1 MILLKG
7 IIGEQ
12 VTLANVV
19 ASVNADTDPILQVH
33 INSIGGDVGTGI
45 AIYEYLR
52 NYKERPVYTYAV
64 EECMSIASI
73 IFLAGS
79 RRFAG
84 CPIMI
89 HLPMITPEEGD
100 HYNTEDLTILSA
112 YLQDVNKR
120 MIKIY
125 KEVTGAD
132 EKTLELLMKETSYI
146 APKEAITLGFAH
158 ETTAPRALAIFNINN
173 KNLSE
178 MAKKTMKEIIAS
190 AKALAKAAGEFLT
203 PDVKAMDITD
213 VNGQVLSVTREEGEP
228 QVGDAAS
235 PDGIY
240 TLEDGRTITVAGG
253 VITEIMD
260 PVIGEEE
267 MEALRA
273 ENEQLRNSV
282 AELTAALGES
292 VTAMEE
298 AETELTDLRARAQ
311 KSAYKAPVRTA
322 GKKDEGKNQN
332 TIIEASR
339 ARVQALREGKTKN

>member
-19 ASVNADTDPILQVH
+19 ALVEADTDPILQVH
-33 INSIGGDVGTGI
+33 INSIGGDVDTGI
-45 AIYEYLR
+45 AIYEYLK

-146 APKEAITLGFAH
+146 APQEAITLGFAH

-178 MAKKTMKEIIAS
+178 MAKLTMKEIV
-190 AKALAKAAGEFLT
+190 AKAKSVIKAAGELIE
-203 PDVKAMDITD
+203 PDVKAIELTD
-213 VNGQVLSVTREEGEP
+213 VNGNVLSVTREEGEP

-235 PDGIY
+235 PDGTY

-260 PVIGEEE
+260 PVIGEEI
-267 MEALRA
+267 EALRA

-298 AETELTDLRARAQ
+298 AETELTGLRARAQ
-311 KSAYKAPVRTA
+311 KSNFKAPVRTA

>member
-1 MILLKG
+1 M
-7 IIGEQ
+7 
-12 VTLANVV
+12 TLANVV
-19 ASVNADTDPILQVH
+19 ALANADTDPILQVH
-33 INSIGGDVGTGI
+33 INSIGGDVDTGI
-45 AIYEYLR
+45 AIYEYLK
-52 NYKERPVYTYAV
+52 NYKERPVHTYAV

-146 APKEAITLGFAH
+146 APQEAITLGFAH

-178 MAKKTMKEIIAS
+178 MAKLTMKEIV
-190 AKALAKAAGEFLT
+190 AKAKSVIKAAGELIE
-203 PDVKAMDITD
+203 PDVKAIELTD
-213 VNGQVLSVTREEGEP
+213 VNGNVLSVTREEGEP

-235 PDGIY
+235 PDGVY

-260 PVIGEEE
+260 PVIGEEI
-267 MEALRA
+267 EALRA

-311 KSAYKAPVRTA
+311 KSSYKAPVRTA
-322 GKKDEGKNQN
+322 GKKDESKNQN
-332 TIIEASR
+332 TIIEASK

>member
-19 ASVNADTDPILQVH
+19 ALANADTDPILQVH
-33 INSIGGDVGTGI
+33 INSIGGDVDTGI
-45 AIYEYLR
+45 AIYEYLK
-52 NYKERPVYTYAV
+52 NYKERPVHTYAV

-146 APKEAITLGFAH
+146 APQEAITLGFAH

-178 MAKKTMKEIIAS
+178 MAKLTMKEIV
-190 AKALAKAAGEFLT
+190 AKAKSVIKAAGELIE
-203 PDVKAMDITD
+203 PDVKAIELTD
-213 VNGQVLSVTREEGEP
+213 VNGNVLSVTREEGEP

-235 PDGIY
+235 PDGVY
-240 TLEDGRTITVAGG
+240 TLEDGRTLTVAGG

-260 PVIGEEE
+260 PVIGEEI
-267 MEALRA
+267 EALRA

-311 KSAYKAPVRTA
+311 KSSYKAPVRTA
-322 GKKDEGKNQN
+322 GKKDESKNQN
-332 TIIEASR
+332 TIIEASK

>member
-19 ASVNADTDPILQVH
+19 ALANADTDPILQVH
-33 INSIGGDVGTGI
+33 INSIGGDVDTGI
-45 AIYEYLR
+45 AIYEYLK
-52 NYKERPVYTYAV
+52 NYKERPVHTYAV

-146 APKEAITLGFAH
+146 APQEAITLGFAH

-178 MAKKTMKEIIAS
+178 MAKLTMKEIV
-190 AKALAKAAGEFLT
+190 AKAKSVIKAAGELID
-203 PDVKAMDITD
+203 PDVKAIELTD
-213 VNGQVLSVTREEGEP
+213 VNGNVLSVTREEGEP

-235 PDGIY
+235 PDGVY

-260 PVIGEEE
+260 PVIGEEI
-267 MEALRA
+267 EALRA

-311 KSAYKAPVRTA
+311 KSTYKAPVRTA

>member
-19 ASVNADTDPILQVH
+19 ALVNADTDPILQVH
-33 INSIGGDVGTGI
+33 INSIGGDVDTGI
-45 AIYEYLR
+45 AIYEYLK
-52 NYKERPVYTYAV
+52 NYKERPVHTYAV

-146 APKEAITLGFAH
+146 APQEAITLGFAH

-178 MAKKTMKEIIAS
+178 MAKLTMKEIV
-190 AKALAKAAGEFLT
+190 AKAKSVIKAAGELID
-203 PDVKAMDITD
+203 PDVKAIELTD
-213 VNGQVLSVTREEGEP
+213 VNGNVLSVTREEGEP

-235 PDGIY
+235 PDGVY

-260 PVIGEEE
+260 PVIGEEI
-267 MEALRA
+267 EALRA

-311 KSAYKAPVRTA
+311 KSSYKAPVRTA
-322 GKKDEGKNQN
+322 GKKDESKNQN
-332 TIIEASR
+332 TIIEASK

>member
-19 ASVNADTDPILQVH
+19 ALANADTDPILQVH
-33 INSIGGDVGTGI
+33 INSIGGDVDTGI
-45 AIYEYLR
+45 AIYEYLK
-52 NYKERPVYTYAV
+52 NYKERPVHTYAV

-146 APKEAITLGFAH
+146 APQEAITLGFAH

-178 MAKKTMKEIIAS
+178 MAKLTMKEIV
-190 AKALAKAAGEFLT
+190 AKAKSVIKAAGELIE
-203 PDVKAMDITD
+203 PDVKAIELTD
-213 VNGQVLSVTREEGEP
+213 VNGNVLSVTREEGEP

-235 PDGIY
+235 PDGVY

-260 PVIGEEE
+260 PVIGEEI
-267 MEALRA
+267 EALRA

-311 KSAYKAPVRTA
+311 KSSYKAPVRTA
-322 GKKDEGKNQN
+322 GKKDESKNQN
-332 TIIEASR
+332 TIIEASK

>member
-19 ASVNADTDPILQVH
+19 ALVEADTDPILQVH
-33 INSIGGDVGTGI
+33 INSIGGDVDTGI
-45 AIYEYLR
+45 AIYEYLK
-52 NYKERPVYTYAV
+52 NYKERPVHTYAV

-100 HYNTEDLTILSA
+100 HYNTDDLTILSA

-146 APKEAITLGFAH
+146 APQEAITLGFAH

-178 MAKKTMKEIIAS
+178 MAKKTMKDIIAS
-190 AKALAKAAGEFLT
+190 AKALAKAAGELLN
-203 PDVKAMDITD
+203 PDVKAIELTD
-213 VNGQVLSVTREEGEP
+213 VNGNVLSVTREEGEP

-235 PDGIY
+235 PDGTY

-260 PVIGEEE
+260 PVIGEEI
-267 MEALRA
+267 EALRA

-298 AETELTDLRARAQ
+298 AETELTGLRARAQ
-311 KSAYKAPVRTA
+311 KSNFKAPVRTA

>member
-19 ASVNADTDPILQVH
+19 ALANADTDPILQVH
-33 INSIGGDVGTGI
+33 INSIGGDVDTGI

-52 NYKERPVYTYAV
+52 NYKERPVHTYAV

-146 APKEAITLGFAH
+146 APQEAITLGFAH

-178 MAKKTMKEIIAS
+178 MAKLTMKEIV
-190 AKALAKAAGEFLT
+190 AKAKSVIKAAGELIE
-203 PDVKAMDITD
+203 PDVKAIELTD
-213 VNGQVLSVTREEGEP
+213 VNGNVLSVTREEGEP

-235 PDGIY
+235 PDGVY

-260 PVIGEEE
+260 PVIGEEI
-267 MEALRA
+267 EALRA

-311 KSAYKAPVRTA
+311 KSSYKAPVRTA
-322 GKKDEGKNQN
+322 GKKDESKNQN
-332 TIIEASR
+332 TIIEASK

>member
-19 ASVNADTDPILQVH
+19 ALVEADTDPILQVH
-33 INSIGGDVGTGI
+33 INSIGGDVDTGI
-45 AIYEYLR
+45 AIYEYLK

-89 HLPMITPEEGD
+89 HLPMITPEDGD

-146 APKEAITLGFAH
+146 APQEAITLGFAH

-178 MAKKTMKEIIAS
+178 MAKLTMKEIV
-190 AKALAKAAGEFLT
+190 AKAKSVIKAAGELIE
-203 PDVKAMDITD
+203 PDVKAIELTD
-213 VNGQVLSVTREEGEP
+213 VNGNVLSVTREEGEP

-235 PDGIY
+235 PDGTY

-260 PVIGEEE
+260 PVTGEEI
-267 MEALRA
+267 EALRA

-298 AETELTDLRARAQ
+298 AETELTGLRARAQ
-311 KSAYKAPVRTA
+311 KSNFKAPARTA
-322 GKKDEGKNQN
+322 GRKDESKETNS
-332 TIIEASR
+332 IIEASR

>member
-1 MILLKG
+1 MILLNG

-19 ASVNADTDPILQVH
+19 ALVEADTDPILQVH
-33 INSIGGDVGTGI
+33 INSIGGDVDTGI
-45 AIYEYLR
+45 AIYEYLK

-89 HLPMITPEEGD
+89 HLPIITPQEGD
-100 HYNTEDLTILSA
+100 SYNTDDLAFLTGYLS
-112 YLQDVNKR
+112 DTNKR

-146 APKEAITLGFAH
+146 SPKEAITLGFAH

-178 MAKKTMKEIIAS
+178 MAKLTMKEIV
-190 AKALAKAAGEFLT
+190 AKAKSVIKAAGELIE
-203 PDVKAMDITD
+203 PDVKAIELTD
-213 VNGQVLSVTREEGEP
+213 VNGNVLSVTREEGEP

-235 PDGIY
+235 PDGTY

-260 PVIGEEE
+260 PVIGEEI
-267 MEALRA
+267 EALRA

-298 AETELTDLRARAQ
+298 AETELTGLRARAQ
-311 KSAYKAPVRTA
+311 KSNFKAPVRTA
-322 GKKDEGKNQN
+322 GKKDESKETNS
-332 TIIEASR
+332 IIEASR

>member
-7 IIGEQ
+7 IIGED

-19 ASVNADTDPILQVH
+19 AAVKADTDPILQVH
-33 INSIGGDVGTGI
+33 INSIGGDVDTGI

-52 NYKERPVYTYAV
+52 GYNERPVHTYAV
-64 EECMSIASI
+64 EQCMSIASI

-89 HLPMITPEEGD
+89 HLPAISPREGD
-100 HYNTEDLTILSA
+100 SYNTQDLAFLTSYLEDT
-112 YLQDVNKR
+112 NKQ

-132 EKTLELLMKETSYI
+132 EKTLELLMNETSYI
-146 APKEAITLGFAH
+146 APTEAITLGFAH
-158 ETTAPRALAIFNINN
+158 ETTAPRALAFFNNNN

-178 MAKKTMKEIIAS
+178 MAKKTMKDIIAS

-203 PDVKAMDITD
+203 PDVKAMEITD

-235 PDGIY
+235 PDGVY
-240 TLEDGRTITVAGG
+240 TFEDGRTITVAGG

-267 MEALRA
+267 VEALRA
-273 ENEQLRNSV
+273 ENEQLRASV

-311 KSAYKAPVRTA
+311 KSSYRAPARTT
-322 GKKDEGKNQN
+322 GKKNESTEQN
-332 TIIEASR
+332 TIIEASK
-339 ARVQALREGKTKN
+339 ARVQALREGKSKN

>member
-19 ASVNADTDPILQVH
+19 ALANADTDPILQVH
-33 INSIGGDVGTGI
+33 INSIGGDVDTGI
-45 AIYEYLR
+45 AIYEYLK
-52 NYKERPVYTYAV
+52 NYKERPVHTYAV

-146 APKEAITLGFAH
+146 APQEAITLGFAH

-178 MAKKTMKEIIAS
+178 MAKLTMKEIV
-190 AKALAKAAGEFLT
+190 AKAKSVIKAAGELID
-203 PDVKAMDITD
+203 PDVKAIELTD
-213 VNGQVLSVTREEGEP
+213 VNGNVLSVTREEGEP

-235 PDGIY
+235 PDGVY

-260 PVIGEEE
+260 PVIGEEI
-267 MEALRA
+267 EALRA

-311 KSAYKAPVRTA
+311 KSSYKAPVRTA
-322 GKKDEGKNQN
+322 GKKDESKNQN
-332 TIIEASR
+332 TIIEASK

>member
-19 ASVNADTDPILQVH
+19 ALVEADTDPILQVH
-33 INSIGGDVGTGI
+33 INSIGGDVDTGI
-45 AIYEYLR
+45 AIYEYLK

-89 HLPMITPEEGD
+89 HLPIITPQEGD
-100 HYNTEDLTILSA
+100 SYNTDDLTILSA

-146 APKEAITLGFAH
+146 APQEAITLGFAH

-178 MAKKTMKEIIAS
+178 MAKLTMKEIV
-190 AKALAKAAGEFLT
+190 AKAKSVIKAAGELIE
-203 PDVKAMDITD
+203 PDVKAIELTD
-213 VNGQVLSVTREEGEP
+213 VNGNVLSVTREEGEP

-235 PDGIY
+235 PDGTY

-260 PVIGEEE
+260 PVIGEEI
-267 MEALRA
+267 EALRA

-311 KSAYKAPVRTA
+311 KSSYKAPVRTA

>member
-19 ASVNADTDPILQVH
+19 ALANADTDPILQVH
-33 INSIGGDVGTGI
+33 INSIGGDVDTGI
-45 AIYEYLR
+45 AIYEYLK
-52 NYKERPVYTYAV
+52 NYKERPVHTYAV

-146 APKEAITLGFAH
+146 APQEAITLGFAH

-178 MAKKTMKEIIAS
+178 MAKLTMKEIV
-190 AKALAKAAGEFLT
+190 AKAKSVIKAAGELIE
-203 PDVKAMDITD
+203 PDVKAIELTD
-213 VNGQVLSVTREEGEP
+213 VNGNVLSVTREEGEP

-235 PDGIY
+235 PDGTY

-260 PVIGEEE
+260 PVIGEEI
-267 MEALRA
+267 EALRA

-311 KSAYKAPVRTA
+311 KSSYKAPVRTA
-322 GKKDEGKNQN
+322 GKKDESKNQN
-332 TIIEASR
+332 TIIEASK

>member
-19 ASVNADTDPILQVH
+19 ALANADTDPILQVH
-33 INSIGGDVGTGI
+33 INSIGGDVDTGI
-45 AIYEYLR
+45 AIYEYLK
-52 NYKERPVYTYAV
+52 NYKERPVHTYAV

-146 APKEAITLGFAH
+146 APQEAITLGFAH

-178 MAKKTMKEIIAS
+178 MAKLTMKEIV
-190 AKALAKAAGEFLT
+190 AKAKSVIKAAGELIE
-203 PDVKAMDITD
+203 PDVKAIELTD
-213 VNGQVLSVTREEGEP
+213 VNGNVLSVTREEGEP

-235 PDGIY
+235 PDGTY

-260 PVIGEEE
+260 PVIGEEI
-267 MEALRA
+267 EALRA

-298 AETELTDLRARAQ
+298 AETELTGLRARAQ
-311 KSAYKAPVRTA
+311 KSNFKAPVRTA

-339 ARVQALREGKTKN
+339 ARVQALREGKTNN